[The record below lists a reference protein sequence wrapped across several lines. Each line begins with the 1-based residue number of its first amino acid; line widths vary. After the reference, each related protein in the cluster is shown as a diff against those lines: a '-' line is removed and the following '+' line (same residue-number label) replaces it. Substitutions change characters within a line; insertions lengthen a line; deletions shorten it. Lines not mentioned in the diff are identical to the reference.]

1 MAPKKTS
8 NKAAAAKTP
17 AKKAMSKADFVRAHA
32 NLSPKEIVAKAKEQG
47 IKIGVPYVYNVRA
60 YDKAGRTKSVG
71 LAARRGGSRIGPAVG
86 RPIAT
91 NSSAEALLKAVAAEI
106 GLARAI
112 EILQGERARV
122 HAVLRG

>member
-1 MAPKKTS
+1 MASKKTAS
-8 NKAAAAKTP
+8 KPAAEKTP
-17 AKKAMSKADFVRAHA
+17 AKKVMSKADFVRAHA

-47 IKIGVPYVYNVRA
+47 FQIGVPYVYNVRA
-60 YDKAGRTKSVG
+60 YDKTSRTKGVG
-71 LAARRGGSRIGPAVG
+71 LAARRARRLGPAVG

-91 NSSAEALLKAVAAEI
+91 TSSAEALLKAVAAEI